1 MAVSALVDVHHFLEV
16 DGVEEEKK
24 DEEDGSEAGEEE
36 EEKEAEH
43 GEQIEQAEEGVTEEE
58 EMVLEAPKTPFFS
71 QCFCSPGRRRCR
83 PGRSASSGSRARTYS
98 SAPADL

>member
-1 MAVSALVDVHHFLEV
+1 MAVSALVDAHHFLEV

-43 GEQIEQAEEGVTEEE
+43 GEQAEQAEEGVTEEE
-58 EMVLEAPKTPFFS
+58 EMVLEAPKNPFAVLL
-71 QCFCSPGRRRCR
+71 QP
-83 PGRSASSGSRARTYS
+83 RSASASAGRDRAARRTRGR
-98 SAPADL
+98 L